1 MIGILGGGQLSVF
14 LVDAAHRLGLRVR
27 VLVTDEREPA
37 AKTADEAT
45 LDRPGADLR
54 FFFQDLQ
61 LVLFESE
68 NIDLARFENLSFSLP
83 RFVPSLETM
92 RTLQDKAAQKR
103 LLERLGLPTA
113 QFRALA
119 SPATAKEI
127 ASLDSEF
134 PDGWILKRA
143 RGGYDGKG
151 NWLGRDHAEALAWA
165 TRVQGER
172 IDESSVEVYAEARV
186 PIARELALVAARN
199 ASGAFAAYPAIET
212 VQTGGVCDTATG
224 PASVLGLSEA
234 AENRLREITRSIA
247 EATGYVGTLAVEFFE
262 TPGGEILVN
271 EIAPRVHNSGHFS
284 IDAASHSQFELHLRA
299 ALELP
304 LPDLETPAFFRMK
317 NCLGPASVSLERLQ
331 AFPKTEPWGRV
342 TFHDYGKVSVR
353 PGRKLGHFTTSG
365 LREERETCERELE
378 AAHARWLRNLS

>member
-14 LVDAAHRLGLRVR
+14 LVDAAHQLGLKVR
-27 VLVTDEREPA
+27 VLVTDEKEPA
-37 AKTADEAT
+37 AKIADETT

-54 FFFQDLQ
+54 FFFQGLQ

-68 NIDLARFENLSFSLP
+68 NIDLTRFENLSFSLP

-92 RTLQDKAAQKR
+92 RTLQDKGAQKR

-113 QFRALA
+113 PFRTLA
-119 SPATAKEI
+119 SPATEKEI
-127 ASLDSEF
+127 ASLDTTF
-134 PDGWILKRA
+134 PKGWILKRA

-151 NWLGRDHAEALAWA
+151 NWLGRDRTEALAWT

-172 IDESSVEVYAEARV
+172 MGESPVEVYAEARV
-186 PIARELALVAARN
+186 SITRELALVAARN
-199 ASGAFAAYPAIET
+199 ASGAFVSYPAIET
-212 VQTGGVCDTATG
+212 VQTNGVCDTATG
-224 PASVLGLSEA
+224 PASALGLSPET
-234 AENRLREITRSIA
+234 ENRLCEITREIA
-247 EATGYVGTLAVEFFE
+247 EATGYVGTIAVEFFE
-262 TPGGEILVN
+262 TSDGEILVN

-304 LPDLETPAFFRMK
+304 LPEIETPDFFRMK
-317 NCLGPASVSLERLQ
+317 NCLGPASTSLERPQ
-331 AFPKTEPWGRV
+331 AFPKAEPWGRV
-342 TFHDYGKVSVR
+342 TFHDYGKISVR

-365 LREERETCERELE
+365 RADERETCERELE
-378 AAHARWLRNLS
+378 TAHARWLRSLS